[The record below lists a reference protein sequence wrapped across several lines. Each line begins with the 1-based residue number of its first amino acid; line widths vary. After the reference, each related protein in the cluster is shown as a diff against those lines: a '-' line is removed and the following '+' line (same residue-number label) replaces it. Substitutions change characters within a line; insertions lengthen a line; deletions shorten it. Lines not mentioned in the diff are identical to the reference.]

1 MFAFQFKKVCSKKG
15 MLGLISQICKAMEGS
30 SDLLPDV
37 IWAAGRWGRLLSR
50 CRILAYKNS
59 FVRNH
64 ESGKN
69 FAFGESTFVNL
80 SIGEILIFLFLP
92 RKRLSSRNYRHQA
105 EEILNSEWAARLTY
119 TYKWP
124 PKPLC
129 PTTRTRLQRVS
140 WNLEEE

>member
-50 CRILAYKNS
+50 CRILAYTNS
-59 FVRNH
+59 FMRNH

-80 SIGEILIFLFLP
+80 CIGETLIFLFLP

-105 EEILNSEWAARLTY
+105 EEILNSGMGCTINIYLQMAAETALSHNQNIPFSVFR
-119 TYKWP
+119 
-124 PKPLC
+124 
-129 PTTRTRLQRVS
+129 
-140 WNLEEE
+140 EI